1 MFLKTRS
8 MCAAGRLAACV
19 SLLIV
24 LSGAASS
31 TPAQAAE
38 AQAGGAT
45 IRGTI
50 QDESGAVLLGVTVTA
65 RNLETG
71 RTRSTVS
78 DARGNYEIT
87 RLDAGD
93 YEVQGVMIGF
103 RGQAVTVTVA
113 QGATRTGD
121 VVLEIAPF
129 AETVTVMRTDQDL
142 SAVPQSVAVVERDQ
156 IEYAQRRASLDEALR
171 GIPGLFVQNRRNY
184 GLSGGIGLSIRAP
197 QPRFGLRGLA
207 IIQDGIPITTAD
219 GTTEPGNV
227 DLGSVGRIEV
237 IRGPSSVLYG
247 NSAGGV
253 INLTTTFDTSR
264 PLTIT
269 PDIQFGRYGYN
280 RQQLRVDGGNAGTQ
294 FMASVSRFETDGFR
308 QNSAAK
314 ITQANI
320 VVRRVVSAS
329 TEIRGVF
336 NLYDAP
342 FAESASFL
350 NEADARADPVRSSS
364 GECLSGA
371 CLARDRAL
379 ARRWGEGTTQ
389 GQGGLTV
396 EHRFGGAQ
404 VFRATGWGMWRSV
417 DVIGANQNIDLARTG
432 FGFRSE
438 YLGGTQ
444 AGSVG
449 VEWVAGLDIASQN
462 DDRVEFDQQTD
473 GTNGPLA
480 ISQTED
486 VLSAGPFAQVSIAP
500 NDRVQF
506 TAGVRWDYYDFSA
519 GDRKLDDGDQ
529 SGDRTMSAVSP
540 SVGATFAAAPG
551 VNIFTNFATAY
562 ETPTTVEL
570 SNTPT
575 GVGGF
580 NQELEPQDLR
590 SFEVGVRGLIAPARL
605 RYEAAVYVSTVD
617 NALISFQN
625 PLSQDFFSNA
635 GKSSRDGVEL
645 LLEWLPDPSFNT
657 RFAYTYQDFVFEK
670 FVSGSSD
677 FAGNKEPGAPPHRIF
692 VGFNYTAPFGLR
704 SGATVRWVDEFFV
717 RNDNTVSNWAYT
729 VVDLRF
735 GYDTQWGDVDVRPY
749 VGIDNVFDERYNSSA
764 IVNAFGGRYYEPSP
778 DREVYVGIMLGGGI
792 R

>member
-1 MFLKTRS
+1 MINLRMVFSGSAWALT
-8 MCAAGRLAACV
+8 MLLVIGV
-19 SLLIV
+19 ST
-24 LSGAASS
+24 SGAGQGPASIS
-31 TPAQAAE
+31 
-38 AQAGGAT
+38 
-45 IRGTI
+45 GTI
-50 QDESGAVLLGVTVTA
+50 TDESGGVLPGVAVTATSSDANSDTGGARTVVSNGQGRYEISNLPAGSYGVTAVLPGF
-65 RNLETG
+65 
-71 RTRSTVS
+71 SS
-78 DARGNYEIT
+78 DGT
-87 RLDAGD
+87 
-93 YEVQGVMIGF
+93 
-103 RGQAVTVTVA
+103 AVTV
-113 QGATRTGD
+113 ATGGSA
-121 VVLEIAPF
+121 VVNLSLTIAPLT
-129 AETVTVMRTDQDL
+129 ETVTVTRTDRNL
-142 SAVPQSVAVVERDQ
+142 AAVPSSIAIVQRDQ
-156 IEYAQRRASLDEALR
+156 IEYAQRRSSLDEALR

-219 GTTEPGNV
+219 GTTEPGNI

-269 PDIQFGRYGYN
+269 PDFQFGSNGYN
-280 RQQLRVDGGNAGTQ
+280 RQQVRMDGGNAGTQ

-308 QNSAAK
+308 ENSHAE

-320 VVRRVVSAS
+320 VVRREVSAS
-329 TEIRGVF
+329 TELRGVF

-350 NEADARADPVRSSS
+350 NESDARNNPR
-364 GECLSGA
+364 
-371 CLARDRAL
+371 LARNVAL
-379 ARRWGEGTTQ
+379 ARHWGEGTTQ

-404 VFRATGWGMWRSV
+404 LFRATGWGMWRNL
-417 DVIGANQNIDLARTG
+417 DAIGAFQNIELSRTG

-438 YLGGTQ
+438 YLGATQ

-449 VEWVAGLDIASQN
+449 IEWAVGLDIAAQN
-462 DDRVEFDQQTD
+462 DDRQEFGQTAPTAAGGD
-473 GTNGPLA
+473 STNAALRVD
-480 ISQTED
+480 QTED

-500 NDRVQF
+500 HERVRF

-540 SVGATFAAAPG
+540 SVGITFTATPMA
-551 VNIFTNFATAY
+551 NIFANVATAY

-575 GVGGF
+575 GEGGF
-580 NQELEPQDLR
+580 NQELDPQDLR

-617 NALISFQN
+617 NALVTFQN
-625 PLSQDFFSNA
+625 ALSQDFFRNA

-645 LLEWLPDPSFNT
+645 LLEWVPNASFNT
-657 RFAYTYQDFVFEK
+657 RFAYTYQDFVFER
-670 FVSGSSD
+670 FVTGSSD
-677 FAGNKEPGAPPHRIF
+677 FSGHLEPGAPPHRVF
-692 VGFNYTAPFGLR
+692 AGVNYTAPFGLR
-704 SGATVRWVDEFFV
+704 SGATARWVDAYTL
-717 RNDNTVSNWAYT
+717 NNANTVFNWAYT

-735 GYDTQWGDVDVRPY
+735 GFDSTWGDVAVRPF
-749 VGIDNVFDERYNSSA
+749 VGIDNLFNERYNSSA
-764 IVNAFGGRYYEPSP
+764 ITNAFGGRYYEPSP
-778 DREVYVGIMLGGGI
+778 NREIYIGLTIGAGIL
-792 R
+792 

>member
-1 MFLKTRS
+1 M
-8 MCAAGRLAACV
+8 G
-19 SLLIV
+19 
-24 LSGAASS
+24 
-31 TPAQAAE
+31 P
-38 AQAGGAT
+38 
-45 IRGTI
+45 
-50 QDESGAVLLGVTVTA
+50 TA
-65 RNLETG
+65 RW
-71 RTRSTVS
+71 
-78 DARGNYEIT
+78 
-87 RLDAGD
+87 
-93 YEVQGVMIGF
+93 
-103 RGQAVTVTVA
+103 
-113 QGATRTGD
+113 
-121 VVLEIAPF
+121 
-129 AETVTVMRTDQDL
+129 L
-142 SAVPQSVAVVERDQ
+142 S
-156 IEYAQRRASLDEALR
+156 
-171 GIPGLFVQNRRNY
+171 
-184 GLSGGIGLSIRAP
+184 
-197 QPRFGLRGLA
+197 
-207 IIQDGIPITTAD
+207 
-219 GTTEPGNV
+219 
-227 DLGSVGRIEV
+227 
-237 IRGPSSVLYG
+237 
-247 NSAGGV
+247 
-253 INLTTTFDTSR
+253 
-264 PLTIT
+264 
-269 PDIQFGRYGYN
+269 
-280 RQQLRVDGGNAGTQ
+280 
-294 FMASVSRFETDGFR
+294 
-308 QNSAAK
+308 
-314 ITQANI
+314 
-320 VVRRVVSAS
+320 
-329 TEIRGVF
+329 
-336 NLYDAP
+336 
-342 FAESASFL
+342 
-350 NEADARADPVRSSS
+350 
-364 GECLSGA
+364 
-371 CLARDRAL
+371 
-379 ARRWGEGTTQ
+379 
-389 GQGGLTV
+389 
-396 EHRFGGAQ
+396 
-404 VFRATGWGMWRSV
+404 
-417 DVIGANQNIDLARTG
+417 
-432 FGFRSE
+432 
-438 YLGGTQ
+438 
-444 AGSVG
+444 
-449 VEWVAGLDIASQN
+449 
-462 DDRVEFDQQTD
+462 
-473 GTNGPLA
+473 
-480 ISQTED
+480 SQTED

-562 ETPTTVEL
+562 QTPTTVEL

-778 DREVYVGIMLGGGI
+778 DREVYVGITFGGGI